1 MRRKCTLDQSM
12 FFGQAVVM
20 KHAVA
25 LFTLCLAG
33 PLCAQSA
40 MTAAE
45 FDAYTRGKTLFY
57 NSNGETYGAE
67 RYLEDRRVEWS
78 FLDGA
83 CKPGQWFED
92 AGQICFTYDD
102 NPTPQCWTFEKSPQG
117 LIARFENE
125 PETTDLYEAQDTDQ
139 DLVCLGPKV
148 GV

>member
-1 MRRKCTLDQSM
+1 MRPIWTLEPKA
-12 FFGQAVVM
+12 FFRQAAVM
-20 KHAVA
+20 RYTVA
-25 LFTLCLAG
+25 LLAFCLAG
-33 PLCAQSA
+33 PVCAQSA
-40 MTAAE
+40 MTASE

-67 RYLEDRRVEWS
+67 RYLDDRRVEWS
-78 FLDGA
+78 FLDGV

-102 NPTPQCWTFEKSPQG
+102 NPTPQCWTFEKGVRG

-125 PETTDLYEAQDTDQ
+125 PDTTDLYEAQNTDQ
-139 DLVCLGPKV
+139 ELVCLGPKI